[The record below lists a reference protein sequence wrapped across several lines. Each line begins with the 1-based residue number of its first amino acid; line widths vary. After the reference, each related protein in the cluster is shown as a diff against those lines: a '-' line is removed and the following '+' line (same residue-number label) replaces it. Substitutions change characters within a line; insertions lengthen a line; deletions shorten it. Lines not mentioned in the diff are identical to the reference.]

1 LTISAAVFKVFT
13 NSGIEYAYIGQ
24 VLAAIAQPF
33 ILNSP
38 GKFASTWF
46 RGDVVRFTITIL

>member
-1 LTISAAVFKVFT
+1 MIGGFLKIFINES
-13 NSGIEYAYIGQ
+13 IYYAYAGQ

-38 GKFASTWF
+38 GKIASTWF
-46 RGDVVRFTITIL
+46 KDERVIY